1 MRVLNLL
8 LLIFLFTCGAAAQT
22 PSRYPDSPGVT
33 VVKKSWRVRVVDTSA
48 SGDPLRAG
56 GERLEEE
63 AVQRQIKEDIERSG
77 ATTTPW
83 PRPQVRWNTPRATT
97 RAVQYIFEAEIK
109 NTGAK
114 RVRGVVW
121 EYVFLDAAGVRE
133 LGYRPF
139 ASKVNV
145 GPGGSAR
152 LIGRLTKIVGTAA
165 ELKEARKTADRA
177 RGKFPELIS
186 ICRIEYDD
194 GSVWERPR

>member
-8 LLIFLFTCGAAAQT
+8 LLTFLLTCGAAAQT
-22 PSRYPDSPGVT
+22 QSRYPDAPGVA
-33 VVKKSWRVRVVDTSA
+33 VVKKSWRVRAVDTSA
-48 SGDPLRAG
+48 SGDPLRAS

-63 AVQRQIKEDIERSG
+63 AVQKQIEDDYRRSG

-83 PRPQVRWNTPRATT
+83 PRPQVRWNTLRAQT

-114 RVRGVVW
+114 RIRGVVW
-121 EYVFLDAAGVRE
+121 EYVFLDAAGERE

-139 ASKVNV
+139 ASRVNV
-145 GPGGSAR
+145 GPGGSAK
-152 LIGRLTKIVGTAA
+152 LIGRLTKIVNSAA
-165 ELKEARKTADRA
+165 ALKEARKAADRT

-186 ICRIEYDD
+186 IRRVEYDD
-194 GSVWERPR
+194 GSVWERAR